1 MTNVKFDYE
10 VVNSMKPLWLRPP
23 KEVNA
28 SNIPDKSDSE
38 HLMTRFVPYISLWK
52 ARSSSRRSCTCPSRY
67 LLN

>member
-28 SNIPDKSDSE
+28 SEHSE
-38 HLMTRFVPYISLWK
+38 FLQICLQSF
-52 ARSSSRRSCTCPSRY
+52 
-67 LLN
+67 